1 MRHRT
6 APRTMVMLF
15 IALTVIVQA
24 GVFGAFASGGDF
36 SLDFIAAEPGTY
48 NHDTGV
54 GGVYGTRQIGDEVV
68 ESLEG
73 GDFACGDKVVFFT
86 EITTDAG
93 ASGSQDIQLDFS
105 FLMEPTGQPGAGFV
119 DLVSVSVNPND
130 SSGNQNLEGDE
141 DASIVSETP
150 DTTPPPSQDT
160 LFATVEVSN
169 LDAGDVLILRL
180 VTLLGCQVGSSP
192 TGNLQADLQSA
203 QTVSPS
209 QDAITGGAQ
218 TIPFKKVEDIAEPG
232 INVTKSCAPADVEVG
247 DTLTFTITVENTG
260 NETLNNVVVDDSL
273 LGDLS
278 GSFANSLA
286 PGASESHEFTYEVT
300 SADALKVTNN
310 VTASADGAVSGA
322 HVSDSA
328 SCSSNVIHTPKI
340 TVTKSCTPE
349 AGIGDT
355 ITYTISIENEGDES
369 LEGITVDD
377 TLLGDLS
384 GSYADT
390 LAVGASESHE
400 FTHTVTAQDPDPL
413 PNHVDVAAKGTYSG
427 GSTTDEADCQSN
439 VLHVPA
445 IGVTKS
451 CTEFAGV
458 GDTVTYTIE
467 IENKGNEALENVQV
481 SDSLIGDLSGSFA
494 DTLAVGAKESHE
506 FTRTVS
512 ASDGNAVTNKVT
524 ASGSGVDSETP
535 VNADA
540 ECTTTIVHPAIQIVK
555 TANPTTIT
563 GSGTVTFTYVVTN
576 TGDTPLSNISVDDD
590 ILGHI
595 GTVAGP
601 LAPGAS
607 VTLTRAVTV
616 NTSSPTRNVGT
627 AVGHDNYGHT
637 VSDTDDAVIAVVLGR
652 KLVRTG
658 SDVGTFLALGLALM
672 LAGLG
677 LKFLVWYMPEE
688 E

>member
-390 LAVGASESHE
+390 LAVGA
-400 FTHTVTAQDPDPL
+400 
-413 PNHVDVAAKGTYSG
+413 
-427 GSTTDEADCQSN
+427 
-439 VLHVPA
+439 
-445 IGVTKS
+445 
-451 CTEFAGV
+451 
-458 GDTVTYTIE
+458 
-467 IENKGNEALENVQV
+467 
-481 SDSLIGDLSGSFA
+481 
-494 DTLAVGAKESHE
+494 KESHE